1 MEGFSLRVE
10 RGFTLIELLVAIM
23 VIGVLAAIALPIF
36 LSQQEKAK
44 DASPKTEARNL
55 AIILETC
62 RVGEDSYDDCDTQGE
77 LGREGRAYSWGT
89 GPGQVSVV
97 SADRRTF
104 SIEAVSDGQSG
115 GTNNIFTLTRE
126 TDGVLTR
133 TCTGTAG
140 CSNGSW

>member
-1 MEGFSLRVE
+1 
-10 RGFTLIELLVAIM
+10 

-36 LSQQEKAK
+36 LSQQEKGK
-44 DASPKTEARNL
+44 DASAKTEARNL

-62 RVGEDSYDDCDTQGE
+62 RVGEDSYDDCDTEGE

-97 SADRRTF
+97 SADTKTF
-104 SIEAVSDGQSG
+104 SIEAVSNGKTG
-115 GTNNIFTLTRE
+115 GANNVFTLARE
-126 TDGVLTR
+126 TNGGVTR
-133 TCTGTAG
+133 TCTGSAG

>member
-1 MEGFSLRVE
+1 MEGFSVRAE
-10 RGFTLIELLVAIM
+10 RGFTLIELLIVIL

-36 LSQQEKAK
+36 LSQQEKGK
-44 DASPKTEARNL
+44 DASAKTEARNL
-55 AIILETC
+55 ASILESC
-62 RVGEDSYDDCDTQGE
+62 RVGEDSYDDCDTEGE

-97 SADRRTF
+97 SADAATF
-104 SIEAVSDGQSG
+104 TIEAVSNGKSG
-115 GTNNIFTLTRE
+115 GANNVFTLERAPNG
-126 TDGVLTR
+126 GVAR